1 MYRFLNLNY
10 ISPTICTMKKNVAL
24 IAGGYSGE
32 YEISMN
38 SAKTISQNLDK
49 ERYNVFLISID
60 KEGWFFHEGEEKSK
74 VNKSDFSVIQ
84 NGEKVLFDFAYII
97 IHGAPGENGQLQ
109 GYLDM
114 LDIPY
119 STGDHLNMAITFSKK
134 STTDVLRS
142 RGFKVAN
149 SVEAYSKAEML
160 EKLSGDEFQYPLFIK
175 PDTSGSSLG
184 ISMVEN
190 KQELKEALDL
200 AFAECDMVMAEE
212 ELKGVEVTCGI
223 IEYEGE
229 LIALPLTEIVSNN
242 KFFDYAAKYNQES
255 EEITPARISEADTKL
270 VQETSLKIYKSL
282 NCKGIC
288 RVDFKQVAGEEPA
301 VIEINTVPGM
311 SAASLI
317 PQMLQEAKIDLKT
330 VLSSIIG

>member
-1 MYRFLNLNY
+1 
-10 ISPTICTMKKNVAL
+10 MKKNVAL

-60 KEGWFFHEGEEKSK
+60 KEGWFFHEGEGKSK

-84 NGEKVLFDFAYII
+84 NEEKVLFDFAYII

-190 KQELKEALDL
+190 KQELNDALDL

-223 IEYEGE
+223 IEYEGK
-229 LIALPLTEIVSNN
+229 LLALPLTEIVSNN

-255 EEITPARISEADTKL
+255 QEITPARISEADTKL

-317 PQMLQEAKIDLKT
+317 PQMLQEAKIDLKM

>member
-1 MYRFLNLNY
+1 MNLNY
-10 ISPTICTMKKNVAL
+10 ISPSICTMKKNVAL

-60 KEGWFFHEGEEKSK
+60 KEGWFFHEGEKKSK

-84 NGEKVLFDFAYII
+84 NGEKILFDFAYII

-134 STTDVLRS
+134 STTDILRS

-149 SVEAYSKAEML
+149 SVEAYSKTEML

-190 KQELKEALDL
+190 KAELNEALDF

-212 ELKGVEVTCGI
+212 ELKGVEVTCGV
-223 IEYEGE
+223 IEYNGE
-229 LIALPLTEIVSNN
+229 LLALPLTEIVSNN
-242 KFFDYAAKYNQES
+242 KFFDYQAKYNQES
-255 EEITPARISEADTKL
+255 EEITPARISESDTKL
-270 VQETSLKIYKSL
+270 VQETSLRIYKSL

-330 VLSSIIG
+330 VLTSIIG